1 VKVPEQWGDVV
12 VPPGR
17 EHQTG
22 GGVENLLV
30 WWNVTV
36 LYIYS
41 NFFAYILFFT
51 L

>member
-22 GGVENLLV
+22 GGVEN
-30 WWNVTV
+30 
-36 LYIYS
+36 
-41 NFFAYILFFT
+41 
-51 L
+51 